1 MPNTLENLLEFNKKF
16 VEDKLYEEYVATK
29 YPTKK
34 IAILSCMDAR
44 LTNLLPAALNIK
56 NGDIK
61 IIKNAGAIV
70 TNPFDSVIRSLLIAI
85 YKLGVQEIL
94 VIGHHDC
101 GNQNID
107 TKDFLDRMY
116 KRGLDEQL
124 VSKINYN
131 GFDLE
136 EWLRGFECAEA
147 SAVET
152 AKMIQRHPLIPE
164 DVKVHA
170 FMMDPVTGELTNAQ
184 ELLERKVG

>member
-1 MPNTLENLLEFNKKF
+1 MPKALEELLEFNKNF
-16 VEDKLYEEYVATK
+16 VEDKLYEDYKTSK

-34 IAILSCMDAR
+34 IAVLSCMDTR
-44 LTNLLPAALNIK
+44 LTSLLPAALNFK
-56 NGDIK
+56 NGDIM

-70 TNPFDSVIRSLLIAI
+70 TNPFDSVIRSLLIAV

-107 TKDFLDRMY
+107 TKDFIERMR
-116 KRGLDEQL
+116 KNGVDERL
-124 VSKINYN
+124 IEKINYN

-136 EWLRGFECAEA
+136 EWLRGFECAET

-152 AKMIQRHPLIPE
+152 AKMIQNHPLIPDE
-164 DVKVHA
+164 VKVAA
-170 FMMDPVTGELTNAQ
+170 FMMDPVTGELTSAQ
-184 ELLERKVG
+184 KISQEN

>member
-1 MPNTLENLLEFNKKF
+1 MPGSLDELMEFNKKF
-16 VEDKLYEEYVATK
+16 VEEKKYEEYITSK
-29 YPTKK
+29 YPNKE
-34 IAILSCMDAR
+34 IVVLSCMDAR
-44 LTNLLPAALNIK
+44 LTSLLPAALNFK
-56 NGDIK
+56 NGDFK

-85 YKLGVQEIL
+85 YKLGVREVL

-107 TKDFLDRMY
+107 TKDFIERMK

-124 VSKINYN
+124 IKKINYN

-136 EWLRGFECAEA
+136 EWLRGFDCAEA

-152 AKMIQRHPLIPE
+152 AKMIQNHPLIPE

-170 FMMDPVTGELTNAQ
+170 LMMDPLTGELTKAQ
-184 ELLERKVG
+184 

>member
-1 MPNTLENLLEFNKKF
+1 MSNALGELLEFNKKF
-16 VEDKLYEEYVATK
+16 VEERMYEEYRTSK

-34 IAILSCMDAR
+34 IAVLSCMDTR
-44 LTNLLPAALNIK
+44 LTSLLPAALNFK

-70 TNPFDSVIRSLLIAI
+70 TNPFDSVIRSLLIAV

-94 VIGHHDC
+94 VIGHDDC

-107 TKDFLDRMY
+107 TKDFLEKMR
-116 KRGLDEQL
+116 KRGVDSRMIE
-124 VSKINYN
+124 KINYN

-147 SAVET
+147 SAIAT
-152 AKMIQRHPLIPE
+152 AKMIQNHPLLPD

-170 FMMDPVTGELTNAQ
+170 FMMNPVTGELTE
-184 ELLERKVG
+184 ELLKLTEISN